1 MEFATKVLSRTRSP
15 NFEQKVIISH
25 SVWGCTCL
33 WLKNQRCNL
42 GLSKVTQKEGFLVLQ
57 ITFYYIYKTGLDLIR
72 HLLTP
77 TLFFALETKI
87 NLMNFEAGY
96 TVIFGQFILNFYFT
110 LHLYFPQNS
119 LMFEN
124 YSKCRICI
132 LAFFTN
138 FQKSKPSSLRS
149 QC

>member
-1 MEFATKVLSRTRSP
+1 MNFDLSLIWKILEFGTKVLSRTRSP
-15 NFEQKVIISH
+15 NFEQKVKISH
-25 SVWGCTCL
+25 SVWDCTCL

-87 NLMNFEAGY
+87 NLMNFEAII
-96 TVIFGQFILNFYFT
+96 IFAQFILSFT
-110 LHLYFPQNS
+110 LHFYFPKNS
-119 LMFEN
+119 LCWKLLKMSHLNFGIFHQF
-124 YSKCRICI
+124 SK
-132 LAFFTN
+132 
-138 FQKSKPSSLRS
+138 K
-149 QC
+149 